1 MIVVDASSLVKY
13 LLKEEN
19 WHEVEEHLAR
29 ERAYTVSHAVKELLN
44 ALWRHVA
51 LLKTFSREI
60 AIEKWTLF
68 KRLAESDV
76 IVLKAQEE
84 YLEMALNIALDHGIT
99 VYDSL
104 YIACASKLKASLL
117 SSDEEQSK
125 VAEMLGL
132 PVIFIE

>member
-1 MIVVDASSLVKY
+1 M
-13 LLKEEN
+13 
-19 WHEVEEHLAR
+19 
-29 ERAYTVSHAVKELLN
+29 
-44 ALWRHVA
+44 
-51 LLKTFSREI
+51 
-60 AIEKWTLF
+60 
-68 KRLAESDV
+68 

-84 YLEMALNIALDHGIT
+84 YLEIALNIALDYGIT

-117 SSDEEQSK
+117 TSDEEQSK